1 MKSVACG
8 AIFSDPIYIYHIYI
22 THTSLKNQVNS
33 NARHMLPTFELIPS
47 SQADWEN
54 IEDLKQPW
62 SWCQPGWS
70 WRLENAIGKCHRKME
85 VGGPIPT
92 TENSLSKNITKQDYL
107 AGFIPAP
114 RSFGADGIFTFE
126 VWYGSGMFKIWVV
139 WKIWKGIPKS
149 HVDVLLSASLH
160 CRMSPYFLNHTS
172 GARRAFWGTT
182 SGMHQKQIGV
192 IFCFFWDRMDFCPF
206 TSKKHSSNIRQL
218 CGHTQF
224 VHCSAIAKP
233 GLVRRPDGTS
243 PNCVCRLLLGP
254 YCRSLSFLAASSSI
268 ILSKQRHHLG
278 PLMLQSLFCCQ
289 SESVWT

>member
-1 MKSVACG
+1 MPDICCPPLSWFQVHRPIG
-8 AIFSDPIYIYHIYI
+8 RTSRTWSSHDRGVNRDDPEGW
-22 THTSLKNQVNS
+22 K
-33 NARHMLPTFELIPS
+33 M
-47 SQADWEN
+47 
-54 IEDLKQPW
+54 PW
-62 SWCQPGWS
+62 
-70 WRLENAIGKCHRKME
+70 KCLRKME

-114 RSFGADGIFTFE
+114 RSFGAHGIFTFE

-149 HVDVLLSASLH
+149 HVSRLPWTL
-160 CRMSPYFLNHTS
+160 P
-172 GARRAFWGTT
+172 FWGIPLFSDFRQTRIFT
-182 SGMHQKQIGV
+182 ARCSSLGNFTLQDEPIFFEPHIGSEARFLGYHV
-192 IFCFFWDRMDFCPF
+192 RNAPETDWSHFLFLFWDRMDFCPF

-278 PLMLQSLFCCQ
+278 PWMLQSLFCCQ

>member
-1 MKSVACG
+1 
-8 AIFSDPIYIYHIYI
+8 
-22 THTSLKNQVNS
+22 
-33 NARHMLPTFELIPS
+33 MLPTFELIPS

-70 WRLENAIGKCHRKME
+70 CRLENAIGKCHRKME

-192 IFCFFWDRMDFCPF
+192 IFCFFFGTAWTFAPLQAKSTVRTSDSYADIPNSFTALLLLSQDLSEDR
-206 TSKKHSSNIRQL
+206 T
-218 CGHTQF
+218 G
-224 VHCSAIAKP
+224 
-233 GLVRRPDGTS
+233 RRPIVSAG
-243 PNCVCRLLLGP
+243 CCWVHIVVH
-254 YCRSLSFLAASSSI
+254 YLS
-268 ILSKQRHHLG
+268 
-278 PLMLQSLFCCQ
+278 
-289 SESVWT
+289 